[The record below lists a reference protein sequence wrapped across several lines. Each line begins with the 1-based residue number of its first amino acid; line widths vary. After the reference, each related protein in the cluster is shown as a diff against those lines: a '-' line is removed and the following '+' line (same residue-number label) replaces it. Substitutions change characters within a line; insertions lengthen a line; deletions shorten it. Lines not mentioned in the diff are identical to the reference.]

1 MAKLKDYATS
11 KKDMKRGDEIVPEE
25 NYRLKS
31 EDIYVDAPKK
41 TGKESSPGIQST
53 KSSIASTESSLLESS
68 ENLPDI
74 GRETSTT
81 VYAKAG
87 DKKVTLADFEIKK
100 VIGRGSFG
108 KVFLVQKK
116 GS

>member
-1 MAKLKDYATS
+1 MRNGK
-11 KKDMKRGDEIVPEE
+11 EIIPEE

-31 EDIYVDAPKK
+31 EDLYPPKK
-41 TGKESSPGIQST
+41 AGKESSASMSSDST
-53 KSSIASTESSLLESS
+53 MDTTVSSQPEFV
-68 ENLPDI
+68 ENFPDI
-74 GRETSTT
+74 GREASTT

-87 DKKVTLADFEIKK
+87 DKKVTLQDFEIKK